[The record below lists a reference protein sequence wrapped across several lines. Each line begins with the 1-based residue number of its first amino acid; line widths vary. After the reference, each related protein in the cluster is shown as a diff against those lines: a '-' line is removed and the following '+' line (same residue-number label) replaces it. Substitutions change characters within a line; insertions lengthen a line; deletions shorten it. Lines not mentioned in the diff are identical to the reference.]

1 MLLSTFVRYHRIWY
15 PYPYNN
21 FMSVKCYNTYVKILQ
36 TFHLLF
42 AIERNC
48 VSFFFRFRYRLFVSS
63 GVFFHSSQTYSSVMS
78 LIRCG
83 SIALPSNDR
92 ECHSECVSAWNV
104 HYHSMNFSIRTE
116 YALYRNIVYIVHLYL
131 LITHTYTSIL
141 NVYTIHITNETK
153 KKTRENWQWK
163 WENRQKWMW

>member
-42 AIERNC
+42 ALERNC
-48 VSFFFRFRYRLFVSS
+48 VSFFSRFRYRLFVSS

-104 HYHSMNFSIRTE
+104 HYHSMNFSIRTK
-116 YALYRNIVYIVHLYL
+116 YALYRNIVYRTFIFTNHAHIHKHSQCVHN
-131 LITHTYTSIL
+131 TH
-141 NVYTIHITNETK
+141 HKWNEEK
-153 KKTRENWQWK
+153 NERKLAMEMGK
-163 WENRQKWMW
+163 